1 MSQESELLKIARAL
15 QQLSAQDNVNEIIA
29 LLNSK
34 TAAKGPI
41 HPDNETEL
49 NIWNLPGYAYFLRQ
63 GKYEEAERI
72 FQAFYENLL
81 KNQDYVG
88 RVHKG
93 MALHNLG
100 LSLFFQGKTED
111 AIKFFICAYIE
122 DAIRGKGSLETE
134 QLPASRVL
142 RGFCGVPQSD
152 LFKIRDFTVE
162 VSCEEIPLRP
172 ESIYESQKIKEVIL
186 GIQRN
191 YKEYIPET
199 WKWERD
205 GQRYLEKGE
214 YEKSYSIY
222 LKWFD
227 ALLKYQK
234 SIAARVHKG
243 HPLFNAGISRFLQ
256 GNSNEAIKL
265 LLLAYIEDV
274 VSAFRVGESDKTAAF
289 RNLSSIIQVSSL
301 KDIEKTIF
309 QMKSDAKSV
318 DDPVKII
325 ENLAGV
331 EEKARKEFEETKKGI
346 QDSKEKTEKEFV
358 ERISEK
364 KEITDELDGT
374 FYVLKRWNSITP
386 RYPQAGPSESYGGGY
401 FIIWNKKGIV
411 VDPGYDFLRF
421 FYKEGFGVLNIDL
434 IIVTHAHDD
443 HCQDL
448 EAIFSVLHK
457 LNVSGYAHNIDLV
470 ISEGVQIKYSRL
482 LTIMRQYVHDVILQP
497 SHQIDPS
504 TISGKQYDVEVRAT
518 MTNHHEE
525 PWMKN
530 NTGFGLL
537 VSFKKDNE
545 TIFRIGL
552 TGDTAFW
559 NGIEREFEL
568 TDLLV
573 EHIGTFGSSNYH
585 LTDVGCIELLQRVQ
599 TAPRLVV
606 VSEFGEELRSNRVN
620 VCTLIETVANRFS
633 TQNTRVPVFAGD
645 VDLKI
650 KIPGLKI
657 FCAETGRFEDYTEIV
672 DKEIRGNVEYVKKE

>member
-1 MSQESELLKIARAL
+1 MSQESELSKIARTL
-15 QQLSAQDNVNEIIA
+15 QQLSAQNSVDEIIA
-29 LLNSK
+29 LLDSK
-34 TAAKGPI
+34 TTVEGPI

-49 NIWNLPGYAYFLRQ
+49 NLWNLPGYAYFLRQ

-72 FQAFYENLL
+72 FRAFYENLL
-81 KNQDYVG
+81 RNQEGAG

-100 LSLFFQGKTED
+100 LSLFFQGETEE
-111 AIKFFICAYIE
+111 AIKFLICAYIE
-122 DAIRGKGSLETE
+122 DAIRGNGSLEIE
-134 QLPASRVL
+134 QSPASRVL
-142 RGFCGVPQSD
+142 RGFCGVPQPD
-152 LFKIRDFTVE
+152 LFEIRDFTVE
-162 VSCEEIPLRP
+162 TSCKEIPLRP
-172 ESIYESQKIKEVIL
+172 EYIYESKGIEDVIQKIQK
-186 GIQRN
+186 N
-191 YKEYIPET
+191 YREHIPET

-205 GQRYLEKGE
+205 GQRALEKGE
-214 YEKSYSIY
+214 YKKSYSIY
-222 LKWFD
+222 LEWFN

-234 SIAARVHKG
+234 SINARVHKG
-243 HPLFNAGISRFLQ
+243 HPLFNAGISCFLQ
-256 GNSNEAIKL
+256 GDSNQAIKL
-265 LLLAYIEDV
+265 FLLAYIEDV
-274 VSAFRVGESDKTAAF
+274 VSAFRLGESDSTAAF

-301 KDIEKTIF
+301 KDIETKVF
-309 QMKSDAKSV
+309 QMKNEKKSV

-331 EEKARKEFEETKKGI
+331 EERARKEFEEQKKRI
-346 QDSKEKTEKEFV
+346 QESKEKIEKEFV
-358 ERISEK
+358 DRISRK
-364 KEITDELDGT
+364 KEITEELNGT

-386 RYPQAGPSESYGGGY
+386 RYPQEGSAESYGGGY

-421 FYKEGFGVLNIDL
+421 FYKEGFSVLNIDL
-434 IIVTHAHDD
+434 IVVTHAHDD

-457 LNVSGYAHNIDLV
+457 LNVSGHSHNIDLV

-497 SHQIDPS
+497 SHQTDPS
-504 TISGKQYDVEVRAT
+504 TISGKQYQIDIRAT
-518 MTNHHEE
+518 PTYHHEE

-537 VSFKKDNE
+537 MSFKKENE

-559 NGIEREFEL
+559 NGIESEFNL

-573 EHIGTFGSSNYH
+573 EHIGTFGSSNNH
-585 LTDVGCIELLQRVQ
+585 LTDVGCIELLQRIQ

-606 VSEFGEELRSNRVN
+606 VSEFGEELKSNRVN
-620 VCTLIETVANRFS
+620 VCTLIETVANRSS
-633 TQNTRVPVFAGD
+633 TQNIRVPVFAGD
-645 VDLKI
+645 VGLKI
-650 KIPGLKI
+650 RIPDLRI

-672 DKEIRGNVEYVKKE
+672 DKEIRGNIEYVKKE